1 MPCHSEL
8 MAKIIIIII
17 HSNETGVAVVL
28 VVLYDCVLAEISTLK
43 LTKLIINHHLECY
56 IVLSCLSVFEFL
68 RNCDFTNFHFD
79 WIKFTGFVA
88 CLNNKIILRWKLC
101 ELTIITWLSSPVYF
115 RTIEK
120 SNFRNNPPQCL
131 LAE

>member
-79 WIKFTGFVA
+79 
-88 CLNNKIILRWKLC
+88 
-101 ELTIITWLSSPVYF
+101 
-115 RTIEK
+115 
-120 SNFRNNPPQCL
+120 
-131 LAE
+131 